1 MHASATTLP
10 SACQSRDEVRA
21 PFADLRRRCADPFDV
36 RGSKVSKKD
45 HDMTR
50 TELTTRLNALLRIGS
65 PASGNVRE
73 IRDAVRLLIEDINA
87 DGVLDV
93 QAPRDIAEGMNLPSA
108 SCLVRMRM
116 ALIAAGLTRDD
127 VRACSVAD
135 LIALHEAMP
144 S

>member
-1 MHASATTLP
+1 MRAHATTLP

-65 PASGNVRE
+65 PASGNVHQRSARRQ
-73 IRDAVRLLIEDINA
+73 IRDAVRLIIEDINE

-93 QAPRDIAEGMNLPSA
+93 QQPP
-108 SCLVRMRM
+108 
-116 ALIAAGLTRDD
+116 ALID
-127 VRACSVAD
+127 VRAIKARGHVTLEELQSMTVQD
-135 LIALHEAMP
+135 IATF
-144 S
+144 SKR

>member
-1 MHASATTLP
+1 MHAHATTLP

-65 PASGNVRE
+65 PASGNVRQ
-73 IRDAVRLLIEDINA
+73 IRDAVRLIIEDINE

-93 QAPRDIAEGMNLPSA
+93 QQPP
-108 SCLVRMRM
+108 
-116 ALIAAGLTRDD
+116 ALID
-127 VRACSVAD
+127 VRAIKARGHVTLEELQSMTVQD
-135 LIALHEAMP
+135 IATF
-144 S
+144 SKR